1 MAEQPDIKRI
11 ISSLDSPLEAQRER
25 AIEALVKSN
34 DIRAI
39 HALQRVA
46 STDESVRLR
55 YLAKKAL
62 FVLKRRLS
70 KDIPEEGPD
79 SVVGLKPSSV
89 RLDKVRDI
97 FNSGDSSKKLSLLK
111 VIAKHKLKQTVT
123 LLLEAAK
130 TEPDAL
136 VRSNII
142 IVVGMVGDEKNI
154 KDIAGHLHDTDPRV
168 RANTIEA
175 LEYTNHPNAYPII
188 VNALGDSDNR
198 IRANAIKALKNYGKV
213 NVINLLRKMLRS
225 DQVWMRDSAAYA
237 LSMVAKN
244 EALPLLLEALKDEHE
259 SIRKRAKE
267 GLTNLGQRGN
277 AAAQKAVK
285 ELEKLGSEIPP
296 PIDLSHLIDL
306 TEPDVQ
312 RENLLSSRDPQV
324 KMRELRKIVEEQ
336 DTDRLLDVIELA
348 QTEEDG
354 FIKANA
360 IIALG
365 KLGDENLIDTLAD
378 YLSSPIDRVR
388 ANAIEALA
396 MIGGE
401 KVHPLLI
408 PHLDDKNNRC
418 KANAVIALK
427 NHPYVSIL
435 KPLKQMV
442 ESDELLMRK
451 SAFYAITDIA
461 TDEVIPLLGILYGD
475 IDDEVRKNA
484 HHFLQMM
491 SEQGNGQAQQILDDA
506 PSQRELSPLE
516 SLTGDFFDD
525 GDLAE
530 AERKLKESSPPSTET
545 STSGLLDSGLVELDS
560 AIDLGFS
567 FDGSDISSPSS
578 NETAAASEKAPVI
591 EELSELEE
599 FEFDDVSDT
608 DGNLEEAPAPRAFH
622 ESVEE
627 KPFRYTIDNFIALST
642 EKKRAII
649 EELKNEVTFQA
660 YLFLREVLNDKDFEV
675 KCLAKVAL
683 KNFEAEDFAG
693 VEPPKDQERSWLFTK
708 PEVETVE
715 YQGLKKTIMLSR
727 DLNDKAQTYEVSKRW
742 AGPFPDEFPI
752 LNALREDTQ
761 EMLQFILGDEEVRFA
776 LVCFHHDR
784 LKPFLEGR
792 RSLDGNRF
800 ANVVTLAP
808 AINRIEPYSP
818 TAKFLREIKRPIYL
832 LAVFTDDRLV
842 LFLRGP
848 LETSFAKYLA
858 INYQMI
864 DNVDCITVS
873 KSLQTLVLHIHNDYV
888 ELPEMF
894 SYYAKKIN
902 DFITQRTIENLK
914 KEQISG
920 RFNPEE
926 ELKKLETLLKAG
938 AITSKDYKA
947 RKARIERLLALS
959 GVHSKEA
966 FEEVLKEHRAKNK
979 KK

>member
-1 MAEQPDIKRI
+1 MAGQPDIKRI
-11 ISSLDSPLEAQRER
+11 IGSLDSPLEAQRER

-39 HALQRVA
+39 HALQQVA
-46 STDESVRLR
+46 SSDESVRLR

-89 RLDKVRDI
+89 RLDRIAEI
-97 FNSGDSSKKLSLLK
+97 FNSKDSAKKLSLLK
-111 VIAKHKLKQTVT
+111 VIAKHGLKQTVS

-130 TEPDAL
+130 KEPDAL

-168 RANTIEA
+168 RANAIEA

-188 VNALGDSDNR
+188 VNALGDADNR

-237 LSMVAKN
+237 LSMVAKD
-244 EALPLLLEALKDEHE
+244 EALPLLIDALKDEHA
-259 SIRKRAKE
+259 SIRQRARE

-277 AAAQKAVK
+277 VTAQKAVK
-285 ELEKLGSEIPP
+285 ELEKYAAQDAPP
-296 PIDLSHLIDL
+296 KVDLSHLVDFS
-306 TEPDVQ
+306 EPDPI
-312 RENLLSSRDPQV
+312 RENKLESKDPQV
-324 KMRELRKIVEEQ
+324 KMRELRKIVEDK
-336 DTDRLLDVIELA
+336 DTNRLLDVIELA

-365 KLGDENLIDTLAD
+365 KLGDENLIDTLSD
-378 YLSSPIDRVR
+378 YLASSIDRVR

-427 NHPYVSIL
+427 DHPYVSIH

-442 ESDELLMRK
+442 ESNELLMRK

-461 TDEVIPLLGILYGD
+461 TDEVIPLLGTLYND
-475 IDDEVRKNA
+475 NDDEVRKNA

-491 SEQGNGQAQQILDDA
+491 AEQGNDMAQKILEEA

-530 AERKLKESSPPSTET
+530 AERKLVESAPSESTET

-560 AIDLGFS
+560 AMDLGFS
-567 FDGSDISSPSS
+567 FDDNENLSESSEDSID
-578 NETAAASEKAPVI
+578 EKQPVI
-591 EELSELEE
+591 DELSELAE
-599 FEFDDVSDT
+599 FEFDDSGEMDY
-608 DGNLEEAPAPRAFH
+608 DSSSPKASARAFH

-627 KPFRYTIDNFIALST
+627 KPFRYTIDNFIKMST
-642 EKKRAII
+642 SKKRSII
-649 EELKNEVTFQA
+649 EELKNEVTLQA

-683 KNFEAEDFAG
+683 KNFEDEDFAG
-693 VEPPKDQERSWLFTK
+693 IEPPKDQERSWLFTK

-727 DLNDKAQTYEVSKRW
+727 DLNDRAQTYESTKRW
-742 AGPFPDEFPI
+742 NGPFPDNFPM

-761 EMLQFILGDEEVRFA
+761 DMLRFCLRDEDVRDA

-800 ANVVTLAP
+800 ANVINLAP
-808 AINRIEPYSP
+808 AVNRIEPYSP
-818 TAKFLREIKRPIYL
+818 TAKFLKEIKRPIYL
-832 LAVFTDDRLV
+832 LAVFTDDRLI

-858 INYQMI
+858 VNYQMI
-864 DNVDCITVS
+864 DNVDCIDVS
-873 KSLQTLVLHIHNDYV
+873 KNLKTLVLHIHNDYV
-888 ELPEMF
+888 ELPELF
-894 SYYAKKIN
+894 GYYAKKVH

-914 KEQISG
+914 KEHLSG

-938 AITSKDYKA
+938 AITKKDYKA

-959 GVHSKEA
+959 GVHSKDA
-966 FEEVLKEHRAKNK
+966 FEEVLREHRAKK
-979 KK
+979 SK

>member
-11 ISSLDSPLEAQRER
+11 IDSLDSPLEAQRER

-70 KDIPEEGPD
+70 KDIPDEGPD

-97 FNSGDSSKKLSLLK
+97 FKSGDSSKKLSLLK
-111 VIAKHKLKQTVT
+111 VIAKHKLKQTIT
-123 LLLEAAK
+123 LLLEAVK
-130 TEPDAL
+130 TEADAL

-142 IVVGMVGDEKNI
+142 IVVGMIGDEKNI
-154 KDIAGHLHDTDPRV
+154 KDIAGHLHDSDPRV
-168 RANTIEA
+168 RANAIEA

-188 VNALGDSDNR
+188 VNALGDADNR

-237 LSMVAKN
+237 LSMVAKD
-244 EALPLLLEALKDEHE
+244 EALPLLLEALKDENA

-267 GLTNLGQRGN
+267 GLANLGQRGN
-277 AAAQKAVK
+277 VAAQKAVR
-285 ELEKLGSEIPP
+285 ELAKHPGETPP
-296 PIDLSHLIDL
+296 PLDLSHLIDL
-306 TEPDVQ
+306 TEPDAH
-312 RENLLSSRDPQV
+312 RENLLESKDPQV
-324 KMRELRKIVEEQ
+324 KMRELRKIVEER
-336 DTDRLLDVIELA
+336 DTDRLLDVIEMA
-348 QTEEDG
+348 QTEQDG

-365 KLGDENLIDTLAD
+365 KLGDENLIDTLSD
-378 YLSSPIDRVR
+378 YLSSSIDRVR

-401 KVHPLLI
+401 KVYPLLI

-427 NHPYVSIL
+427 DHPYVSVL

-461 TDEVIPLLGILYGD
+461 TDEVIPLLGTLYGD
-475 IDDEVRKNA
+475 SDDEVRKNA

-491 SEQGNGQAQQILDDA
+491 AEQGNSLAQKMLDDA
-506 PSQRELSPLE
+506 PTQRELSPLE

-530 AERKLKESSPPSTET
+530 AERKLVESTPPSTET

-560 AIDLGFS
+560 ALELGFS
-567 FDGSDISSPSS
+567 FDENDNSSPSS
-578 NETAAASEKAPVI
+578 HETPVEKPAKAPVI
-591 EELSELEE
+591 EELSELAE
-599 FEFDDVSDT
+599 FEFDDRDDSDEF
-608 DGNLEEAPAPRAFH
+608 DSLEPTPRAFH

-627 KPFRYTIDNFIALST
+627 KPFRYTLDNFITLPTA
-642 EKKRAII
+642 KKRAII
-649 EELKNEVTFQA
+649 EELKNEVTLQA

-693 VEPPKDQERSWLFTK
+693 VEPPKEQERSWLFTK

-727 DLNDKAQTYEVSKRW
+727 DLNDKAQAYEANKRW
-742 AGPFPDEFPI
+742 VGPFPDQFPI

-761 EMLQFILGDEEVRFA
+761 DMLRFVLA
-776 LVCFHHDR
+776 TKRC
-784 LKPFLEGR
+784 
-792 RSLDGNRF
+792 
-800 ANVVTLAP
+800 ATL
-808 AINRIEPYSP
+808 
-818 TAKFLREIKRPIYL
+818 LC
-832 LAVFTDDRLV
+832 VFT
-842 LFLRGP
+842 
-848 LETSFAKYLA
+848 
-858 INYQMI
+858 
-864 DNVDCITVS
+864 
-873 KSLQTLVLHIHNDYV
+873 
-888 ELPEMF
+888 
-894 SYYAKKIN
+894 
-902 DFITQRTIENLK
+902 TIE
-914 KEQISG
+914 
-920 RFNPEE
+920 
-926 ELKKLETLLKAG
+926 
-938 AITSKDYKA
+938 
-947 RKARIERLLALS
+947 
-959 GVHSKEA
+959 
-966 FEEVLKEHRAKNK
+966 
-979 KK
+979 